1 MKYTKGWEVC
11 MKFIEMNKKDLLT
24 VPNILC
30 YFRILLIPVFVV
42 LYLRADSSA
51 DYFVAAGAALLASLT
66 DLFDGKIARKYN
78 QITEF
83 GKFIDPLADKLM
95 QGAMLLVLLIRVK
108 WMWLL
113 VALFIVKE
121 GFMGVAGFIML
132 QKGKKLDGAKYIGK
146 ICTTVLY
153 TVMFILIC
161 FPGLVDSHAAA
172 VNLLLVLCAVFML
185 LSLISYVRT
194 YIQMYKETKQPA

>member
-1 MKYTKGWEVC
+1 
-11 MKFIEMNKKDLLT
+11 MKFIEIKKKDLLT
-24 VPNILC
+24 IPNILC
-30 YFRILLIPVFVV
+30 YFRLILIPVFVV
-42 LYLRADSSA
+42 LYLRADSPA
-51 DYFVAAGAALLASLT
+51 DYYLAAAAALIASLT

-113 VALFIVKE
+113 VTFFVVKE
-121 GFMGVAGFIML
+121 GFMGIAGFLML

-146 ICTTVLY
+146 VCTTVLY
-153 TVMFILIC
+153 SVMFILIC
-161 FPGLVDSHAAA
+161 FPSLITNYTA
-172 VNLLLVLCAVFML
+172 VVNGMLLLCAIFMM
-185 LSLISYVRT
+185 LSFVSYVMT
-194 YIQMYKETKQPA
+194 YIHMYKEFKEEHK

>member
-1 MKYTKGWEVC
+1 
-11 MKFIEMNKKDLLT
+11 MKFLEINKKELLT

-42 LYLRADSSA
+42 LYLNANSRS
-51 DYFVAAGAALLASLT
+51 DYFLAAGAALVASLT
-66 DLFDGKIARKYN
+66 DLLDGKIARKYN

-95 QGAMLLVLLIRVK
+95 QGAMLLVLIIRVK

-113 VALFIVKE
+113 VGLFIVKE

-153 TVMFILIC
+153 SVMFILIC
-161 FPGLVDSHAAA
+161 FPSLVDSHITA
-172 VNLLLVLCAVFML
+172 VYLMMILCAVFML
-185 LSLISYVRT
+185 LSLISYIRT
-194 YIQMYKETKQPA
+194 YIQMYKETKQPV